1 MTFFEHLQ
9 RSTASESA
17 RLIDSAIVADALS
30 GNVTR
35 ANTFTV
41 GSIDAQPFHVKHL
54 DAGGV
59 PRAEGRRRLLSPCEA
74 VFHVK
79 LVDAGGRVRGAP
91 ETALVM

>member
-1 MTFFEHLQ
+1 MAPFIRWSGA
-9 RSTASESA
+9 RSNQ
-17 RLIDSAIVADALS
+17 DVLS

-41 GSIDAQPFHVKHL
+41 GSIDAQPFHVKLL

-59 PRAEGRRRLLSPCEA
+59 SVQEGRRRLLSPCEA